1 MSHKAD
7 ALAPYSVQLPEIV
20 QLPNWEKSLF
30 KNYILLVFFKNI
42 NAVVLSRI
50 LETFFIIQI
59 LLKNLK
65 NNIDKLSFIIK
76 RIVM

>member
-30 KNYILLVFFKNI
+30 KHYILLVFFINT
-42 NAVVLSRI
+42 NAVVVSRLFTNI
-50 LETFFIIQI
+50 FNHPNFI
-59 LLKNLK
+59 K
-65 NNIDKLSFIIK
+65 DFISDG
-76 RIVM
+76 